1 MSKKTKTPK
10 TLHDLPI
17 HLRGPAQNQW
27 GGHKNSLLRGLPGAT
42 YGPASECKTYSPAAK
57 QAWED
62 ANGHLCRK

>member
-1 MSKKTKTPK
+1 MSKKKKPK
-10 TLHDLPI
+10 LKLNDLPPEQ
-17 HLRGPAQNQW
+17 RGPAQNKY
-27 GGHKNSLLRGLPGAT
+27 GGHQTNNLRGYPGAT